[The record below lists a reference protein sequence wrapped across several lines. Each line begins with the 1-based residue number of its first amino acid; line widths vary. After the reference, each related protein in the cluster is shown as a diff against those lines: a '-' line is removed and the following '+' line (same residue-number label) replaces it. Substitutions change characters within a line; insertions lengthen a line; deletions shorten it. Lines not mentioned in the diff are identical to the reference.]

1 MLAHLVPK
9 PVRRLRFVFALAG
22 ALGLALSST
31 FLAFGQES
39 AAPLLMGGWS
49 HIGRGDDIYQ
59 IEVRQTGDVWMTNGP
74 MARVSGNIIEA
85 GGNFAFEGMNLKGK
99 PYRCVYYITFLADK
113 LRSVWR
119 VVAHK
124 GPFDCQ
130 TGIFER
136 VWKNDPPDEIEWSII
151 ERTTDTDIIDKFIAR
166 FPQSAVRPRAE
177 ARLAELRKQNE
188 GHGADAQDSVV
199 WVFIE
204 GTSEAKQYDAFLK
217 RFPNSPLA
225 ELARRKLAELQDRA
239 TKVAAAA
246 AAQPAVGP
254 VAMATERSLGPMA
267 VRGLPSGAPSGS
279 STRPC
284 AMTVSRS
291 PQGLSVSEE
300 CALKP
305 KDVFK
310 ECAKC
315 PEMVVVPAGSFSMGS
330 ADAEQEKGS
339 DEGWLRESP
348 QHTVAISRQFA
359 VGRFAVTFE
368 EWDACVADGG
378 CNGYKP
384 TDQGWGRER
393 RPVINV
399 SWNDAKAYVAWISKK
414 TGKTY
419 RLLTEAEREYVTRAG
434 TTTPF
439 WWGDA
444 ISTGKA
450 NYDGSYAYAGGP
462 KGIFR
467 GMTFPVDSF
476 EPNPFG
482 LYQVH
487 GNVLDWVEDCL
498 HDTYQG
504 APADG
509 SAWTAG
515 GDCNRRVMR
524 GGAWSF
530 DPRGVRSAARYS
542 TGLDRRLLVGGFR
555 LARTLQ

>member
-1 MLAHLVPK
+1 MKVLAAMLEHFVPQAMRKLPLV
-9 PVRRLRFVFALAG
+9 LAFSG
-22 ALGLALSST
+22 VLSVPLGSA
-31 FLAFGQES
+31 FLAYGQES

-74 MARVSGNIIEA
+74 MARVTGNTIEA
-85 GGNFAFEGMNLKGK
+85 GGNFAFEGMNLKGR

-119 VVAHK
+119 LVSHK

-151 ERTTDTDIIDKFIAR
+151 ERTTDTDIVEKFMAR
-166 FPQSAVRPRAE
+166 FPKSAVRPKAE
-177 ARLAELRKQNE
+177 ARLAELRKKSE
-188 GHGADAQDSVV
+188 GQTAEAQDSVI

-204 GTSEAKQYDAFLK
+204 GTSEAKQYEAFLK

-225 ELARRKLAELQDRA
+225 VLAQRKLADLQDRA
-239 TKVAAAA
+239 AKLAAAA
-246 AAQPAVGP
+246 AAPPQLGP
-254 VAMATERSLGPMA
+254 VAMATDRSLGP
-267 VRGLPSGAPSGS
+267 GLAGRPGS
-279 STRPC
+279 QSRPC
-284 AMTVSRS
+284 AMMASRS
-291 PQGLSVSEE
+291 PQRLSVSEE

-310 ECAKC
+310 ECDKC
-315 PEMVVVPAGSFSMGS
+315 PEMVVAPAGSFMMGA
-330 ADAEQEKGS
+330 ADAEQERAAEDG
-339 DEGWLRESP
+339 GLREGP
-348 QHTVAISRQFA
+348 QHNVAIARQFA

-368 EWDACVADGG
+368 QWDACVADGG

-384 TDQGWGRER
+384 ADQGWGREQ
-393 RPVINV
+393 RPVVNI
-399 SWNDAKAYVAWISKK
+399 SWNDAKAYIAWLSKK

-419 RLLTEAEREYVTRAG
+419 RLLTEAEREYVARAG

-439 WWGDA
+439 WWGNT
-444 ISTGKA
+444 ISTGQA
-450 NYDGSYAYAGGP
+450 NYDGSYVYGGGS

-482 LYQVH
+482 LFQVH
-487 GNVLDWVEDCL
+487 GNVLEWVEDCQ
-498 HDTYQG
+498 HETYQG

-509 SAWTAG
+509 SAWATG
-515 GDCNRRVMR
+515 GDCSRRLMR
-524 GGAWSF
+524 GGGWSF
-530 DPRGVRSAARYS
+530 DPRDLRSAARYS
-542 TGLDRRLLVGGFR
+542 TVPDRRVLVNGFR

>member
-9 PVRRLRFVFALAG
+9 PTRKLRFTLAFS
-22 ALGLALSST
+22 AAFGLAFGSAY
-31 FLAFGQES
+31 LAFGQES

-85 GGNFAFEGMNLKGK
+85 GGNFAFEGMNLKGR

-119 VVAHK
+119 LVAHK

-130 TGIFER
+130 TGVFER

-151 ERTTDTDIIDKFIAR
+151 ERTSDVDIIEKFIVR

-177 ARLAELRKQNE
+177 ARAAELRKQGE
-188 GHGADAQDSVV
+188 GRAAQDDASVV
-199 WVFIE
+199 WVFID
-204 GTSEAKQYDAFLK
+204 GTSETRQYDEFLK

-225 ELARRKLAELQDRA
+225 NLARKKLAELQDRA
-239 TKVAAAA
+239 AKVAAAA
-246 AAQPAVGP
+246 APPAVGP
-254 VAMATERSLGPMA
+254 VAMNTATDRSLALPMTG
-267 VRGLPSGAPSGS
+267 RGLPSGGAAK
-279 STRPC
+279 PC

-291 PQGLSVSEE
+291 PQRLSVSEE
-300 CALKP
+300 CALKS
-305 KDVFK
+305 KDTFK
-310 ECAKC
+310 ECDKC
-315 PEMVVVPAGSFSMGS
+315 PEMVVVPAGSFTMGS
-330 ADAEQEKGS
+330 ADAEQERAT
-339 DEGWLRESP
+339 DEGWLREGP
-348 QHTVAISRQFA
+348 QHTVAVARQFA

-384 TDQGWGRER
+384 ADQGWGRER
-393 RPVINV
+393 RPVVNL
-399 SWNDAKAYVAWISKK
+399 SWNDAKAYVAWVSKK

-450 NYDGSYAYAGGP
+450 NYDGSYTYGGGP

-467 GMTFPVDSF
+467 AMTFPVDSF

-482 LYQVH
+482 LFQVH
-487 GNVLDWVEDCL
+487 GNVLEWVEDCL
-498 HDTYQG
+498 HETYQG
-504 APADG
+504 APADS
-509 SAWTAG
+509 SAWTSG
-515 GDCNRRVMR
+515 GDCGRRVMR

-542 TGLDRRLLVGGFR
+542 TVLDRRLLVNGLR
-555 LARTLQ
+555 VARTLQ